1 MPDYNKLLQASLP
14 ESLDAAV
21 DSVSF
26 EYEDAESLLGADV
39 SDFEQLNYCVFAY
52 FTRNDIFYLNRSG
65 QRLLDLYHSPFE
77 TSRAIS
83 KPRFRL
89 SGDPSLESDD
99 RDVIEACRPKHH
111 VKERIS
117 LSWGATWLHG
127 SKFPIRSTT
136 GVPLAVLFAGREM
149 LGSDQIQNAGR
160 RQCLYQPTHGE
171 N

>member
-1 MPDYNKLLQASLP
+1 MPDHNKLLQTSLP

-21 DSVSF
+21 DSVNF
-26 EYEDAESLLGADV
+26 EYDDAESLLGADV

-65 QRLLDLYHSPFE
+65 RRLLDLYHSPFE

-89 SGDPSLESDD
+89 SGDPTLESDD

-111 VKERIS
+111 VKELIS
-117 LSWGATWLHG
+117 LSWGATWLRG

-149 LGSDQIQNAGR
+149 LGSDQIQNVGR